1 MNWRNQ
7 TNENVHFISSLLLR
21 KWVYTHYNACITP
34 KIWSWLMELF
44 IWLVNVCIFKSQKRM
59 ELSAVCRRF
68 CIIVQCYI
76 VFTERICQQIY
87 ECIRNRIKYLLFFC
101 IFKSDIFHC
110 RLRAISKSMPYAI
123 DCWQIGNLC
132 KVVEKKPQSHYTYL
146 AFMWAIMFHSYIYMY
161 TVTVDRWWKHQP
173 QNVSI
178 N

>member
-1 MNWRNQ
+1 MRLNKTWTEEIKQMKMYILFPRCCCE
-7 TNENVHFISSLLLR
+7 NER
-21 KWVYTHYNACITP
+21 NACITP

-132 KVVEKKPQSHYTYL
+132 KVVDFEREKTPIALHIFSFHVSHYVSFL
-146 AFMWAIMFHSYIYMY
+146 YICI
-161 TVTVDRWWKHQP
+161 Q
-173 QNVSI
+173 
-178 N
+178 